1 MQIFKESAHVVKIT
15 PENRTAKQ
23 LVDDNGPFF
32 PEGMA
37 DVVKMLTLQ
46 TRWQK
51 RIDEQIVDVNVSMS
65 LTQEGIA
72 EMVKVI
78 Q

>member
-1 MQIFKESAHVVKIT
+1 MDH
-15 PENRTAKQ
+15 
-23 LVDDNGPFF
+23 FF

-46 TRWQK
+46 ERLQK

-65 LTQEGIA
+65 LTR
-72 EMVKVI
+72 
-78 Q
+78 